1 VNTPAY
7 RVEDGDAVRD
17 RDSVLAIWS
26 GNLGDDAHMQA
37 KFDWFYR
44 ASPYGEPLLRLLRH
58 VADGKAV
65 GVASAGPRPMRVEG
79 RALRAG
85 VLVDLAVVAE
95 HRALGPALTLQASF
109 VQDGAA
115 RFDLLYGF
123 PNPKA
128 VPVFKRAG
136 YDRLGDIVRHARV
149 LRHAGYAARRLPRPL
164 AWLAGGVMDLLRWFA
179 DARHA
184 IGAPALVATWV
195 ETADPRF
202 DTLWSDTAAP
212 HALVGVRDAAFARW
226 RFDASPLARTRYLLL
241 ADAADGRLRAWFAC
255 QTRSSV
261 LHVCDF
267 WADDAP
273 TGIGHAY
280 VNALVRAARKARHAA
295 VSVEYAGADAKLAGW
310 RAAGF
315 VERSRRPVFGRWLDG
330 TAGGTHELHLTAADE
345 DE

>member
-1 VNTPAY
+1 MNAPVY
-7 RVEDGDAVRD
+7 RVEDGDAERD

-26 GNLGDDAHMQA
+26 GSLGDDAHMQA

-58 VADGKAV
+58 VPDGKAV
-65 GVASAGPRPMRVEG
+65 GVASAGPRRMCVDG

-85 VLVDLAVVAE
+85 VLVDLAVVAG
-95 HRALGPALTLQASF
+95 HRALGPALMLQASF
-109 VQDGAA
+109 VQSGAA

-123 PNPKA
+123 PNPRA

-164 AWLAGGVMDLLRWFA
+164 ARLAGAVMDLVRWVA
-179 DARHA
+179 DAKHA
-184 IGAPALVATWV
+184 IGAPALVAAWADA
-195 ETADPRF
+195 ADPRF
-202 DTLWSDTAAP
+202 DELWAGAP
-212 HALVGVRDAAFARW
+212 APQALAGVRDAAFARW

-241 ADAADGRLRAWFAC
+241 ADPASGRLRAWFAC
-255 QTRSSV
+255 QARDSV

-267 WADDAP
+267 WADDAA

-295 VSVEYAGADAKLAGW
+295 VSVEYAGAEAKLAGW
-310 RAAGF
+310 HAEGF

-330 TAGGTHELHLTAADE
+330 TAGTRELHLTAADE